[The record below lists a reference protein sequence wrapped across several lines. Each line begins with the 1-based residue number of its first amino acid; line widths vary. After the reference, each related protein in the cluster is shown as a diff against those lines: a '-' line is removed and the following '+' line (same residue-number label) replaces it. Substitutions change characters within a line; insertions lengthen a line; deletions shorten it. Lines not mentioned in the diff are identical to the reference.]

1 MRRVVRLPLLWL
13 ALACA
18 ASACAPKTAPPP
30 PRPVT
35 TPRFPEFV
43 APAVPASLAG
53 STAVESQARGW
64 SFLEAGDVRNAER
77 EFSMAL
83 KLAPSFY
90 PAETSLGYV
99 ELARKDGKAAL
110 AHFDRALEQQKS
122 DASTLAGRGYA
133 LVALGREHDAVQAFE
148 AAVAADASL
157 ADIRRQIE
165 VLQFRVLEQDLAH
178 ARQAMHAGKVDD
190 AIAAYTR
197 AIASSPD
204 SAVLYREL
212 AAVERQKGAN
222 DAALEHLRRAVSLE
236 PADAKSLVQIG
247 ELLDAGGDAPG
258 AERAYSDAM
267 TLDPSLTVD
276 LEGRI
281 EALHERV
288 ELARLPEEYRA
299 IDQAPE
305 ITRGDLAAIIGV
317 RLAPLLQASRRRDV
331 VLITDVRSH
340 WASTWIMSVAR
351 AGIMDP
357 FSNHAFQPRL
367 PVRRVDLAQAVSRL
381 LARVAAANPNRAA
394 TWDAARLKFSDL
406 SPGHLAYPAASAAV
420 ASGVM
425 TMGPNNT
432 FDPTKAVSGA
442 EAAAAITRVE
452 ALAGPLAT
460 SKGKPQR

>member
-1 MRRVVRLPLLWL
+1 
-13 ALACA
+13 
-18 ASACAPKTAPPP
+18 
-30 PRPVT
+30 
-35 TPRFPEFV
+35 
-43 APAVPASLAG
+43 
-53 STAVESQARGW
+53 
-64 SFLEAGDVRNAER
+64 
-77 EFSMAL
+77 
-83 KLAPSFY
+83 
-90 PAETSLGYV
+90 
-99 ELARKDGKAAL
+99 
-110 AHFDRALEQQKS
+110 
-122 DASTLAGRGYA
+122 
-133 LVALGREHDAVQAFE
+133 
-148 AAVAADASL
+148 
-157 ADIRRQIE
+157 
-165 VLQFRVLEQDLAH
+165 
-178 ARQAMHAGKVDD
+178 MHAGKVDE

-212 AAVERQKGAN
+212 AAAERQKGAN
-222 DAALEHLRRAVSLE
+222 DAALEHLRRAVALE
-236 PADAKSLVQIG
+236 PADAKTLVEIG
-247 ELLDAGGDAPG
+247 ELLDGAGDAPG

-267 TLDPSLTVD
+267 TLDPSLTTD
-276 LEGRI
+276 LDGRI

-299 IDQAPE
+299 IDQTPE

-340 WASTWIMSVAR
+340 WAGTWIMSVAR

-394 TWDAARLKFSDL
+394 AWDAARLKFSDL

-442 EAAAAITRVE
+442 EAIAAISRIE

-460 SKGKPQR
+460 GKGKPQR